1 MSLIRP
7 ITARAETKSDRLSE
21 AEKKSVS
28 DARRL
33 INEALSTRGEWSV
46 LWRVQAEIDQLEG
59 NIKGAIANYQK
70 ALESSH
76 SGQTVVARRLV
87 QLLCATRQ
95 FAEADKVLKYVGELG
110 AADPL
115 RKMTQVIDLE
125 KGDTTQALAKAEED
139 AKADP
144 KNPATWIWYGQ
155 VLDQAGGRSD
165 EAAEAFRKATVVGA
179 DLPQAWLLL
188 VRNLMNNKKKPLAL
202 EAIRKAAPHL
212 EKDPATLAQL
222 YELAGDGKQAE
233 ELYQAALD
241 AKPDDLTAL
250 HQMVQFF
257 ITSAQSGQAAD
268 TGKAPSSAAG
278 AAKDQFLPQISKAGP
293 YLERIIKKT
302 KDSSDP
308 AMVRELGWARRARAE
323 IIAAAGDYDH
333 VIEATKLIELN
344 AKDGVLPPQDTLTII
359 NMLSKRSEPASR
371 AKCIELLEQLQKQR
385 PLLPREQLA
394 LGQLYE
400 RSGDWGRAK
409 DLMVESLSR
418 QGNDPATLAAF
429 ARALIA
435 HGENDDAARWLDKLD
450 SLLTNAPAHVIEAN
464 KPTAHELRALV
475 LSKMGQPEQ
484 AVAVLEQL
492 VPSPLPPNQLYRLEE
507 VARMLEELEQY
518 DAAKKLLDEY
528 VQQDPRGTIAMAAF
542 VGRRGDLDQA
552 FKLLDESRK
561 NQSVAEIVSVGME
574 LLRRNPDQQTAERF
588 KTLEEWGKA
597 GAAIGTRGPAN

>member
-1 MSLIRP
+1 MQELLKDIHDSPNWGPQNALYKYCYAMSLIKP
-7 ITARAETKSDRLSE
+7 LVDRSRNAAKALSE
-21 AEKKSVS
+21 ADAKTAS

-33 INEALSTRGEWSV
+33 INEAISVRDEWSV
-46 LWRVQAEIDQLEG
+46 LWRVRAEIDQLEG
-59 NIKGAIANYQK
+59 NVKGAIANYRR
-70 ALESSH
+70 ALEASQ
-76 SGQTVVARRLV
+76 SGQSVVARRLV

-250 HQMVQFF
+250 HQMVRVFHHQRR
-257 ITSAQSGQAAD
+257 SGQAAD

-293 YLERIIKKT
+293 YLERIIKKA

-308 AMVRELGWARRARAE
+308 AMGQRAELGAGSARRR
-323 IIAAAGDYDH
+323 
-333 VIEATKLIELN
+333 
-344 AKDGVLPPQDTLTII
+344 
-359 NMLSKRSEPASR
+359 
-371 AKCIELLEQLQKQR
+371 
-385 PLLPREQLA
+385 
-394 LGQLYE
+394 
-400 RSGDWGRAK
+400 
-409 DLMVESLSR
+409 LSR
-418 QGNDPATLAAF
+418 RPATTTTSS
-429 ARALIA
+429 R
-435 HGENDDAARWLDKLD
+435 R
-450 SLLTNAPAHVIEAN
+450 
-464 KPTAHELRALV
+464 
-475 LSKMGQPEQ
+475 
-484 AVAVLEQL
+484 
-492 VPSPLPPNQLYRLEE
+492 PS
-507 VARMLEELEQY
+507 
-518 DAAKKLLDEY
+518 
-528 VQQDPRGTIAMAAF
+528 
-542 VGRRGDLDQA
+542 
-552 FKLLDESRK
+552 
-561 NQSVAEIVSVGME
+561 
-574 LLRRNPDQQTAERF
+574 
-588 KTLEEWGKA
+588 
-597 GAAIGTRGPAN
+597 